1 MEKLY
6 NSACSKNKSISITV
20 SGERRRSSRLHHLKQ
35 GESSARN
42 TTELTQNQD
51 LFSGPAFN
59 VQRKPRMGSRVKRT
73 GLECLKF
80 SSSHVPSASAAR
92 EIDPDNL
99 EYLFGKVLKNSD
111 VSSLRRMVIPKKSA
125 ENNLPPL
132 EFKEG
137 IQINMHDMDGI
148 HEWEFK
154 FRFWPN
160 NSSRMYVLEN
170 TGDFVSTHG
179 LQAGDSIAVYRCMES
194 ERLVIE
200 ARRVGDLYIESEV
213 GDDQKNAEINEPI
226 TDNIPTFEEIEMMLS
241 YDIPLPYDPALDF
254 LGKPA
259 PNYSEVEPV
268 PTMDNS
274 KIDSTPGIES
284 IDNFSIDEWI
294 NI

>member
-1 MEKLY
+1 
-6 NSACSKNKSISITV
+6 
-20 SGERRRSSRLHHLKQ
+20 
-35 GESSARN
+35 
-42 TTELTQNQD
+42 
-51 LFSGPAFN
+51 
-59 VQRKPRMGSRVKRT
+59 MGSRVKRT

-137 IQINMHDMDGI
+137 IQISMHDMDGI
-148 HEWEFK
+148 HQWEFK

-179 LQAGDSIAVYRCMES
+179 LQAGDSIVVYRCMES
-194 ERLVIE
+194 EQLVIE
-200 ARRVGDLYIESEV
+200 ARRVGDLYIESEA

-226 TDNIPTFEEIEMMLS
+226 TDNIPTFDEIEMMLS

-268 PTMDNS
+268 PTMGNS
-274 KIDSTPGIES
+274 KIESTPGIES

-294 NI
+294 NM